1 MSQLRLL
8 RQATLMVG
16 IFFGLFC
23 LAFAQNA
30 EAQQTNIST
39 ESRKAFASLCSELK
53 KINTTNSKKLYA
65 DCQKS
70 YIKKADQDKVVGNIC
85 AAYGKGSLKDDCA
98 NYQPSSSKPTSGDSA
113 LTGGS
118 SSISLG
124 EAGKYQ
130 CGKKDGNKGAVV
142 NTKFN
147 FGCLGPNY
155 PGAYVNPILDLAFSI
170 IRFVSAGV
178 GLIVVGSIIYA
189 GILYSSSQGNPEQ
202 TQAAKNRIQNSIIGL
217 VLYIF
222 IFALVQYLVPGGL
235 FK

>member
-1 MSQLRLL
+1 MRRLQLLRLAAL
-8 RQATLMVG
+8 TAGVLVG
-16 IFFGLFC
+16 VLC
-23 LAFAQNA
+23 LLLAQNHTVGAAPSDQCADKVEKTKCIA
-30 EAQQTNIST
+30 EAKKKCTST
-39 ESRKAFASLCSELK
+39 VPDR
-53 KINTTNSKKLYA
+53 
-65 DCQKS
+65 
-70 YIKKADQDKVVGNIC
+70 
-85 AAYGKGSLKDDCA
+85 KDDCERSVA
-98 NYQPSSSKPTSGDSA
+98 RGYEDKKAGDSA

-124 EAGKYQ
+124 GTVGYKDL
-130 CGKKDGNKGAVV
+130 CGKKSKDGKKGAEVK
-142 NTKFN
+142 TKFN
-147 FGCLGPNY
+147 FGCVGK
-155 PGAYVNPILDLAFSI
+155 AYKGESLNPILDLAFSI

-235 FK
+235 FT